1 MIVILIPLCQDSCR
15 LSFSL
20 YKTCIQNLDR
30 HLCKTCAKLGQ
41 ALNAKLGQAL
51 KIKM

>member
-1 MIVILIPLCQDSCR
+1 MIVILILVEFFTK
-15 LSFSL
+15 LN
-20 YKTCIQNLDR
+20 KTW
-30 HLCKTCAKLGQ
+30 TGTYAKLGQ